1 MAEGTNTRA
10 RIAVLASG
18 SGSNAEAI
26 LAHFSEGA
34 GAEVGEVVWV
44 ATNRREAGVRERA
57 RRFGVEE
64 SHVPKTDMA
73 SGALLEELRARRVG
87 WVVLAGFLLKV
98 PSDVCAAFEGR
109 MVNVHPALLPNYG
122 GAGMYGMNVHRAVKE
137 AGEAVSG
144 MTIHFV
150 NEHYDEGDIVFQGE
164 VDLAPEDSA
173 DDIAAK
179 VLTLE
184 HRHYPKVLEGLI
196 RLAQGTDVRDDTH
209 LKSLKP

>member
-109 MVNVHPALLPNYG
+109 MVNIHPALLPNYG

-150 NEHYDEGDIVFQGE
+150 NENYDEGDIVFQGE

-184 HRHYPKVLEGLI
+184 HRHYPTVLEGLI

>member
-1 MAEGTNTRA
+1 M
-10 RIAVLASG
+10 
-18 SGSNAEAI
+18 
-26 LAHFSEGA
+26 
-34 GAEVGEVVWV
+34 
-44 ATNRREAGVRERA
+44 
-57 RRFGVEE
+57 
-64 SHVPKTDMA
+64 
-73 SGALLEELRARRVG
+73 LLEELRARAVD

-98 PSDVCAAFEGR
+98 PREVCAEYEGR
-109 MVNVHPALLPNYG
+109 MVNIHPALLPKYG

-184 HRHYPKVLEGLI
+184 HRHYPTVLEGLI
-196 RLAQGTDVRDDTH
+196 RLAQGTDVRDATH
-209 LKSLKP
+209 LKSLKT

>member
-98 PSDVCAAFEGR
+98 PSDVCAAFKGR
-109 MVNVHPALLPNYG
+109 MVNIHPALLPNYG

>member
-1 MAEGTNTRA
+1 MEEGTRTRA
-10 RIAVLASG
+10 QIAVLASG

-26 LAHFSEGA
+26 LSHFSKGT

-44 ATNRREAGVRERA
+44 ATNRKEAGVRERA
-57 RRFGVEE
+57 TRFGVPE
-64 SHVPKTDMA
+64 SHVPKSDIEA
-73 SGALLEELRARRVG
+73 GALLSELRARGVD

-98 PSDVCAAFEGR
+98 PGDVCAAFEGR
-109 MVNVHPALLPNYG
+109 MVNIHPALLPKYG

-137 AGEAVSG
+137 AGEDVSG

-150 NEHYDEGDIVFQGE
+150 NEHYDEGDVVFQGQI
-164 VDLAPEDSA
+164 DLAPEDSA

-184 HRHYPKVLEGLI
+184 HRHYPQVVEGLI
-196 RLAQGTDVRDDTH
+196 RLAQGTDVRDNTH
-209 LKSLKP
+209 LKSLKR

>member
-1 MAEGTNTRA
+1 MVEGTNTRA

-26 LAHFSEGA
+26 LAHFSEGT

-44 ATNRREAGVRERA
+44 ATNRKAAGVRERA

-64 SHVPKTDMA
+64 SHVPKADIA
-73 SGALLEELRARRVG
+73 SGTLLEELRARAVD

-98 PSDVCAAFEGR
+98 PREVCAAFEGR
-109 MVNVHPALLPNYG
+109 MVNIHPALLPKYG

-184 HRHYPKVLEGLI
+184 HRHYPTVLEGLI

>member
-1 MAEGTNTRA
+1 MVEGTNTRA

-73 SGALLEELRARRVG
+73 SGALLEELRARRAG

-109 MVNVHPALLPNYG
+109 MVNIHPALLPKYG

>member
-98 PSDVCAAFEGR
+98 PSDVCAVFEGR
-109 MVNVHPALLPNYG
+109 MVNIHPALLPNYG

>member
-1 MAEGTNTRA
+1 
-10 RIAVLASG
+10 
-18 SGSNAEAI
+18 
-26 LAHFSEGA
+26 
-34 GAEVGEVVWV
+34 
-44 ATNRREAGVRERA
+44 VRERA

-109 MVNVHPALLPNYG
+109 MVNIHPALLPNYG

>member
-109 MVNVHPALLPNYG
+109 MVNIHPALLPNYG

>member
-1 MAEGTNTRA
+1 
-10 RIAVLASG
+10 
-18 SGSNAEAI
+18 
-26 LAHFSEGA
+26 
-34 GAEVGEVVWV
+34 
-44 ATNRREAGVRERA
+44 
-57 RRFGVEE
+57 
-64 SHVPKTDMA
+64 
-73 SGALLEELRARRVG
+73 LLEELRARAVD

-98 PSDVCAAFEGR
+98 PREVCAAFEGR
-109 MVNVHPALLPNYG
+109 MVNIHPALLPKYG

-184 HRHYPKVLEGLI
+184 HRHYPTVLEGLI
-196 RLAQGTDVRDDTH
+196 RLAQGTDVRDATH

>member
-1 MAEGTNTRA
+1 MEEGTRTRA
-10 RIAVLASG
+10 QIAVLASG

-26 LAHFSEGA
+26 LSHFSKGT

-44 ATNRREAGVRERA
+44 ATNRKEAGVRERA
-57 RRFGVEE
+57 TRFGVPE
-64 SHVPKTDMA
+64 SHVPKSDIEA
-73 SGALLEELRARRVG
+73 GALLSELRARGVD

-98 PSDVCAAFEGR
+98 PGDVCAAFEGR
-109 MVNVHPALLPNYG
+109 MVNIHPALLPKYG

-137 AGEAVSG
+137 AGEDVSG

-150 NEHYDEGDIVFQGE
+150 NEHYDEGDIVFQGQI
-164 VDLAPEDSA
+164 DLAPEDSA

-184 HRHYPKVLEGLI
+184 HRHYPQVVEGLI
-196 RLAQGTDVRDDTH
+196 RLAQGTDVRDNTH
-209 LKSLKP
+209 LKSLKR

>member
-109 MVNVHPALLPNYG
+109 MVNIHPALLPNYG

-150 NEHYDEGDIVFQGE
+150 NENYDEGDIVFQGE

-184 HRHYPKVLEGLI
+184 HRHCPTVLEGLI

>member
-1 MAEGTNTRA
+1 MVEGTNTRA

-26 LAHFSEGA
+26 LAHFSEGT

-64 SHVPKTDMA
+64 SHVPKADIA
-73 SGALLEELRARRVG
+73 SGTLLEELRARAVD

-98 PSDVCAAFEGR
+98 PREVCAAFEGR
-109 MVNVHPALLPNYG
+109 MVNIHPALLPKYG

-184 HRHYPKVLEGLI
+184 HRHYPTVLEGLI

>member
-109 MVNVHPALLPNYG
+109 MVNIHPALLPNYG

-150 NEHYDEGDIVFQGE
+150 NAHYDEGDIVFQGE